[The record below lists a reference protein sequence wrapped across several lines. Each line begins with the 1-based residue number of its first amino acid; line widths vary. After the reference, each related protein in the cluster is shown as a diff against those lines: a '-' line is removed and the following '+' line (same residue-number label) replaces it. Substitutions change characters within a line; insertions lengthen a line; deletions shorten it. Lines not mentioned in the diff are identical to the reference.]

1 MDRSRPLLSLDLERA
16 LRWAAIW
23 HQGQVRRGC
32 DAPYVEHAMG
42 VALILDRAGFAEEVV
57 IAGLLHD
64 VVEDC
69 AVGLEE
75 IAARFG
81 AAVAETVAHCS
92 EIKTDSS
99 GRKRPWIDRKRDHLE
114 AMAGAPAPARAV
126 LLADKLHN
134 LLSIALDLR
143 EGRPTWSTFHA
154 QRDQVLWYYR
164 SALERLGAGD
174 PRLQALADQ
183 GRQTL
188 AMIEATEAGKTAQD
202 FRLDR

>member
-1 MDRSRPLLSLDLERA
+1 MNRPRPLLSFDLERA
-16 LRWAAIW
+16 LRWAATW
-23 HQGQVRRGC
+23 HQGQVRKGC
-32 DAPYVEHAMG
+32 GAPYVEHAMG

-69 AVGLEE
+69 AVGFEE

-92 EIKTDSS
+92 EVKTDSS
-99 GRKRPWIDRKRDHLE
+99 GRKRPWIDRKRDHLA
-114 AMAGAPAPARAV
+114 AMAAAPAAARAV

-143 EGRPTWSTFHA
+143 EGRPIWGAFNA
-154 QRDQVLWYYR
+154 PRDQVLWYFR
-164 SALERLGAGD
+164 SALELLGAGD
-174 PRLQALADQ
+174 PRLEALADQ

-188 AMIEATEAGKTAQD
+188 AAIEAAESGKTGQD
-202 FRLDR
+202 FRLDG